1 MGILTTLGSI
11 IVGKIIFYFI
21 VDLVDRGIKYFSGKT
36 NYKPAVK
43 EILDSLSANKTFA
56 KDVSKFIDMNKDL
69 DKGTADRIVK
79 MPIVQTQILKVIEK
93 SNDTLDKTEL
103 ENELKTIFIKAWS
116 DLSTKAIEKVKKDIK

>member
-36 NYKPAVK
+36 SYKPAVK
-43 EILDSLSANKTFA
+43 EILDSLSASKTFA
-56 KDVSKFIDMNKDL
+56 KDVSTFIDMNKDL
-69 DKGTADRIVK
+69 DRGTADRIVK
-79 MPIVQTQILKVIEK
+79 MPIVQTQVLKVIEK